1 MRVRVTRTT
10 TARIVR
16 PYFVDTTNLHLQPR
30 EYALGTHNYNT
41 ALHAATVLSILLYII
56 LRYLKNNTRVLDE
69 EGR

>member
-1 MRVRVTRTT
+1 VLKKEKNGLAATFFIFSLFDVS
-10 TARIVR
+10 
-16 PYFVDTTNLHLQPR
+16 R

-41 ALHAATVLSILLYII
+41 ALHATTVLSILLYII